1 MGNQVFEMENAAGV
15 AELVVLAELAP
26 PISPAD
32 GLSISTALFTT
43 IENLAPEVKQGFGAD
58 AFSFAL
64 GLYVPHLLIGEAP
77 CEELLASVHCLRA
90 LRDEFERARAA
101 DRRCAAQPPR
111 RRALAASQ
119 WQGPCARARARLC
132 ARRRRR
138 VTVRRARG
146 LH

>member
-1 MGNQVFEMENAAGV
+1 MGNKVFEMENAAGV

-32 GLSISTALFTT
+32 GLWIST
-43 IENLAPEVKQGFGAD
+43 IENLAPEVKQGFGAN

-64 GLYVPHLLIGEAP
+64 GLYVPDLLIGEAP
-77 CEELLASVHCLRA
+77 CEELLASVHCLHA

-101 DRRCAAQPPR
+101 YRRCAAQPPR

-119 WQGPCARARARLC
+119 WQGPCARARAR
-132 ARRRRR
+132 
-138 VTVRRARG
+138 
-146 LH
+146 